1 MTPRAE
7 RLLTAVL
14 FVILTLAA
22 IAPIRSYDLFWHLA
36 SGRWIVE
43 HRALPLTDPFAVAS
57 DREPWVNG
65 SWLAQVFA
73 YGLFEVV
80 GLKGLSIV
88 RGVCAAALFVGVRQL
103 CCRFGSAAPPQEKA
117 AAEPPHSIVL
127 IAFAG
132 AMPLLDIRPAS
143 LAALFV
149 AIALVIRKPLAY
161 ALLAALWINIHP
173 SALLAPV
180 IALFVTRRAVPVIAS
195 ALALLVNPYGI
206 AALTKPFVLMSQVSS
221 GEFVNREWLPSA
233 PALFPLLYVAIAVGA
248 LALFRSDWWRVA
260 LFVLFAYLAIRHARH
275 QPLFFA
281 AFPILAAPGVQ
292 RFDKRLAYVLA
303 AACLSFALFTN
314 EHRLGLMRGRFPVE
328 AVANLKASGL
338 RGNIYNADQFGG
350 YLIWT
355 FYPERRALTDGRNEL
370 YDTFIG
376 EYAVARG
383 DQRAWRKLLSKYRV
397 DLAVDEYQP
406 RIEVV
411 DAVTRRTKRMPASLA
426 YWPRKEWALIAYDS
440 VGMVFARRAAFP
452 PEVISRYEIGRV
464 VD

>member
-1 MTPRAE
+1 VTPRAE
-7 RLLTAVL
+7 RALTAVL

-22 IAPIRSYDLFWHLA
+22 IAPVRSYDLFWHLA

-80 GLKGLSIV
+80 GLKGLSVV
-88 RGVCAAALFVGVRQL
+88 RGLCAAALFVGVRQL
-103 CCRFGSAAPPQEKA
+103 CCRFGSARSASDTA
-117 AAEPPHSIVL
+117 LVAL
-127 IAFAG
+127 AFAG

-149 AIALVIRKPLAY
+149 AIVLVLRKPLAH
-161 ALLAALWINIHP
+161 AVLAVLWINIHP

-206 AALTKPFVLMSQVSS
+206 AALTKPLVLMSQVSS
-221 GEFVNREWLPSA
+221 GEFVNREWLPSS
-233 PALFPLLYVAIAVGA
+233 PATFPLLYVAIAVGA
-248 LALFRSDWWRVA
+248 LALFRADWWRVA
-260 LFVLFAYLAIRHARH
+260 LFVFFAYLAIRHARH

-292 RFDKRLAYVLA
+292 RFDKKLAYVVA
-303 AACLSFALFTN
+303 AACIAFALFTN
-314 EHRLGLMRGRFPVE
+314 EHQLGLMHGRFPV
-328 AVANLKASGL
+328 ASIARLKASGL
-338 RGNIYNADQFGG
+338 HGNIYNADQFGG

-370 YDTFIG
+370 YNTFIG

-383 DQRAWRKLLSKYRV
+383 DQRAWRALLRKYRV
-397 DLAVDEYQP
+397 NLAVDEYQP

-411 DAVTRRTKRMPASLA
+411 DAVTRRAQWMPASLA

-440 VGMVFARRAAFP
+440 AGMVFARRAAFP
-452 PEVISRYEIGRV
+452 PGVVKRLEIHRI

>member
-7 RLLTAVL
+7 RFLTAGL
-14 FVILTLAA
+14 FVVLTLAA

-36 SGRWIVE
+36 SGRWIAE

-73 YGLFEVV
+73 YGLHGLV

-88 RGVCAAALFVGVRQL
+88 RGVCAAGLFTFLYLRGGRNLALVAL
-103 CCRFGSAAPPQEKA
+103 
-117 AAEPPHSIVL
+117 
-127 IAFAG
+127 AFAG

-149 AIALVIRKPLAY
+149 AMALVIRKPLAH
-161 ALLAALWINIHP
+161 AILAALWINIHP

-180 IALFVTRRAVPVIAS
+180 IALFVTRRAVPVVAS

-206 AALTKPFVLMSQVSS
+206 HALTRPLLLMSQVSS
-221 GEFVNREWLPSA
+221 GEFVNREWLPST
-233 PALFPLLYVAIAVGA
+233 PAMFPLLYVAIAVGA

-292 RFDKRLAYVLA
+292 RFDRKLAYVVA
-303 AACLSFALFTN
+303 AACLAFALFTN
-314 EHRLGLMRGRFPVE
+314 DHSLGLTRGRFPVE
-328 AVANLKASGL
+328 SVARLQAGGL
-338 RGNIYNADQFGG
+338 RGNVYNADQFGG
-350 YLIWT
+350 YLIWS
-355 FYPERRALTDGRNEL
+355 FYPERRVLTDGRNEL
-370 YDTFIG
+370 YNTFIA

-383 DQRAWRKLLSKYRV
+383 DQRAWRALLRKYKI

-411 DAVTRRTKRMPASLA
+411 DAVTRQAKRMPASLA
-426 YWPRKEWALIAYDS
+426 YWPRNEWALIAYDS
-440 VGMVFARRAAFP
+440 AGMVFARRAAFP
-452 PEVISRYEIGRV
+452 PEVISKYEILRV
-464 VD
+464 AD